1 VLRLRMP
8 AEDLGWTDLVRGDIS
23 FPAGSI
29 PDPVLVR
36 NNGESLYTLTN
47 PVDDALM
54 RITHVLRGEDL
65 LPSTPRQLAL
75 YQALRRIG
83 VTDFTP
89 EFGHLPTVLGDGTKK
104 LSKRDPTSNLFNYR
118 DRGFIR
124 EGLLNY
130 LALLGWSIADD
141 HDIFSVDE
149 LIAAFDIA
157 KVSANPARFDLKKAE
172 SINGTHVRALPAEEF
187 VTRVIPYLAAGGV
200 LPEQPGEDQLSKL
213 RAIAPL
219 VQERVTVLSD
229 SVAMLRFLFVDEE
242 TFAPEEDAATKV
254 LGPDAEPV
262 LRSAIEALEAL
273 PKWETSAIEE
283 ALKDALVDG
292 LGLKPR
298 KAFAPV
304 RVAITGRTVSPPLY
318 ESMELL
324 GREVS
329 LGRLRRGIP
338 Q

>member
-1 VLRLRMP
+1 
-8 AEDLGWTDLVRGDIS
+8 
-23 FPAGSI
+23 
-29 PDPVLVR
+29 
-36 NNGESLYTLTN
+36 
-47 PVDDALM
+47 
-54 RITHVLRGEDL
+54 
-65 LPSTPRQLAL
+65 
-75 YQALRRIG
+75 
-83 VTDFTP
+83 
-89 EFGHLPTVLGDGTKK
+89 
-104 LSKRDPTSNLFNYR
+104 
-118 DRGFIR
+118 
-124 EGLLNY
+124 
-130 LALLGWSIADD
+130 
-141 HDIFSVDE
+141 
-149 LIAAFDIA
+149 
-157 KVSANPARFDLKKAE
+157 
-172 SINGTHVRALPAEEF
+172 
-187 VTRVIPYLAAGGV
+187 
-200 LPEQPGEDQLSKL
+200 
-213 RAIAPL
+213 
-219 VQERVTVLSD
+219 
-229 SVAMLRFLFVDEE
+229 MLRFLFVDEE